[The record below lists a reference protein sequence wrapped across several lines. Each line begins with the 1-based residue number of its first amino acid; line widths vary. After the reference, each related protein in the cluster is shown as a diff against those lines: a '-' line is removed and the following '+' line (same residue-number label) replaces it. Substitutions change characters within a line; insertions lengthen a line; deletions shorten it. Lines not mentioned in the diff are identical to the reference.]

1 MGRCCGPNDL
11 ENMHPAQQS
20 SAATMRA
27 VTAAVLADA
36 ASVLAD
42 AASALADTASAL
54 ADTTQKFIQA
64 QICVCCKYR
73 SVFICWHVTFTNT
86 DLYLQIQPL
95 YLQIQPLYLQMRLC
109 TCRYGSVRAD
119 AASALADAASALAD
133 APLHLQIQHKSSC
146 KHRSASAANTDLY
159 LFPIMWHLQTQ
170 RYTCRQQRV
179 YSQTSWFIWPISQ
192 CTICSTQNHHKHTT
206 SRSLTDHERSW
217 PGLSDLLTDLHKR
230 CTHKLCK
237 CTCTQ
242 NCALAHKIVHLH
254 SFCAHLNFRTQ
265 NLAEVQIPARLLFE
279 FINLGTPKPN
289 QSQ

>member
-42 AASALADTASAL
+42 AASALADAASALADAASAL

-230 CTHKLCK
+230 CAHKLCK

-242 NCALAHKIVHLH
+242 NCALA
-254 SFCAHLNFRTQ
+254 
-265 NLAEVQIPARLLFE
+265 
-279 FINLGTPKPN
+279 
-289 QSQ
+289 

>member
-1 MGRCCGPNDL
+1 MLKKQKGVVVVCMGRCCGPNGL

-159 LFPIMWHLQTQ
+159 LSPIM
-170 RYTCRQQRV
+170 
-179 YSQTSWFIWPISQ
+179 
-192 CTICSTQNHHKHTT
+192 
-206 SRSLTDHERSW
+206 
-217 PGLSDLLTDLHKR
+217 
-230 CTHKLCK
+230 
-237 CTCTQ
+237 
-242 NCALAHKIVHLH
+242 
-254 SFCAHLNFRTQ
+254 
-265 NLAEVQIPARLLFE
+265 
-279 FINLGTPKPN
+279 
-289 QSQ
+289 

>member
-1 MGRCCGPNDL
+1 MLKKQKGVVVVCMGRCCGPNDL

-133 APLHLQIQHKSSC
+133 AASALADAPLHLQIQHKSSC

-159 LFPIMWHLQTQ
+159 LFPIM
-170 RYTCRQQRV
+170 
-179 YSQTSWFIWPISQ
+179 
-192 CTICSTQNHHKHTT
+192 
-206 SRSLTDHERSW
+206 
-217 PGLSDLLTDLHKR
+217 
-230 CTHKLCK
+230 
-237 CTCTQ
+237 
-242 NCALAHKIVHLH
+242 
-254 SFCAHLNFRTQ
+254 
-265 NLAEVQIPARLLFE
+265 
-279 FINLGTPKPN
+279 
-289 QSQ
+289 